1 MVKVANIARVDLD
14 TGEIIGKEPPF
25 VKAYVEHIAEVSGIT
40 KMQND
45 VLWFLLSRMR
55 FDNTVSVTRKSKD
68 AFAKKKGVSQSS
80 FSNCISALA
89 KSGLIEIEDRGQYL
103 VSPEYFTKSD
113 WSGTKGLIAEWSFT
127 DSGTEFKRKIIDENG
142 EVIIEEDE

>member
-1 MVKVANIARVDLD
+1 MVKVVNIARVDLD

-25 VKAYVEHIAEVSGIT
+25 VKAYVEHVAKVSGLT

-55 FDNTVSVTRKSKD
+55 FDNTVSVTKKLKD
-68 AFAKKKGVSQSS
+68 RFAERKGVSKSS

-89 KSGLIEIEDRGQYL
+89 KSGLIEIEERSQYL
-103 VSPEYFTKSD
+103 VNPEYFTKSD
-113 WSGTKGLIAEWSFT
+113 WSTTRGFIAEWSFT

-142 EVIIEEDE
+142 DVIIDEDE